1 MPHNNDGWTTG
12 HADDGELG
20 TTRAGVTADSFG
32 AQVARIPAGYSPLED
47 LSAEMTRWTDLHCE
61 ALDAEAEAQV
71 AYDDV
76 YLDEIVKCHRE
87 KVQMAIIKD
96 VTNGRCKAEL
106 ATLTRASAAVK
117 RTRAKVNEASACLTA
132 KQSQM
137 KWSGVA
143 DGGDR

>member
-1 MPHNNDGWTTG
+1 MPHDSDGWTTG

-20 TTRAGVTADSFG
+20 TTRAGRG
-32 AQVARIPAGYSPLED
+32 GPQVSRIPAGYSPMQD
-47 LSAEMTRWTDLHCE
+47 LADEMTRWTDLHCE

-132 KQSQM
+132 KMAQA
-137 KWSGVA
+137 KYSGIA
-143 DGGDR
+143 DGGSR